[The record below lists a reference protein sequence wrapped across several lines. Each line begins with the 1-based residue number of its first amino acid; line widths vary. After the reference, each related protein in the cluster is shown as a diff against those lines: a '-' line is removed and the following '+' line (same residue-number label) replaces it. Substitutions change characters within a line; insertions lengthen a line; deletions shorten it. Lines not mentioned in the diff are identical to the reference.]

1 MNRVYFYSPR
11 GGWPTNVMVPSERV
25 KEVADKLLGRTKDN
39 PFRSISIDPEFRK
52 TWEIPWE
59 MLRIPVESRFSE
71 AFSEALSLPPGTK
84 LQLDSARDRAVKAL
98 RSIRGE

>member
-39 PFRSISIDPEFRK
+39 PFRSISIDPEFMFTMDHFFIVGQIYRGPSTATGDK
-52 TWEIPWE
+52 ATG
-59 MLRIPVESRFSE
+59 RQRSE
-71 AFSEALSLPPGTK
+71 
-84 LQLDSARDRAVKAL
+84 
-98 RSIRGE
+98 

>member
-11 GGWPTNVMVPSERV
+11 GGWPTNVMVP
-25 KEVADKLLGRTKDN
+25 
-39 PFRSISIDPEFRK
+39 SIDPEFRK